1 MLDEQDGKDMSTS
14 LGGRPRWSQRRGRW
28 AGRALPGTALAGA
41 GALVAVWGV
50 PTTAMGAGLS
60 AHLAPATSNL
70 GEYHTSRHTYEA
82 ASAIVTSATTA
93 STGVCPNGTPVVT
106 VDGQATV
113 DAVPD
118 MATISVGVEVTAL
131 TAEAAITTA
140 AVKANAVIKVL
151 EADGILAADI
161 QTSNLSV
168 SPNYNANGTK
178 ITGYEVDNDL
188 SVEVTKLSNVGSAID
203 SAAASAGN
211 AIRIGGIIFS
221 VLNTAAPMARARSEA
236 VQDARVQAT
245 AMAAGAGEKLGPL
258 CSLTDN
264 STVSP
269 PPPLNTPTAQAPTAS
284 TPVQPG
290 TEQMTADVT
299 AVYKLVPS
307 TTNVS

>member
-1 MLDEQDGKDMSTS
+1 VLDEQDGKDVSTS
-14 LGGRPRWSQRRGRW
+14 LGDRPRWPHRRGRW
-28 AGRALPGTALAGA
+28 AGRALAGTALAGA
-41 GALVAVWGV
+41 GALVAAWGV
-50 PTTAMGAGLS
+50 PNATMGAGLS
-60 AHLAPATSNL
+60 AHPAPATSSL
-70 GEYHTSRHTYEA
+70 GIYHTERHTTYEA
-82 ASAIVTSATTA
+82 AAAVATSATTA
-93 STGVCPNGTPVVT
+93 STGACPNGTPVVT

-113 DAVPD
+113 YTVPD
-118 MATISVGVEVTAL
+118 TATVSVGVEVTAL
-131 TAEAAITTA
+131 TAKAAMTTA

-151 EADGILAADI
+151 EADGILATDI

-168 SPNYNANGTK
+168 SPNYNPNGTK
-178 ITGYEVDNDL
+178 ITGYQVDNDL
-188 SVEVTKLSNVGSAID
+188 SVAVTNLAKVGTVID

-211 AIRIGGIIFS
+211 AIRIGGITFS
-221 VLNTAAPMARARSEA
+221 VLNTSAPMARARTEA

-245 AMAAGAGEKLGPL
+245 AIAAGAGETLGLL

-269 PPPLNTPTAQAPTAS
+269 PPPRYTPGAPSAS

-299 AVYKLVPS
+299 AVYKLVPG

>member
-1 MLDEQDGKDMSTS
+1 
-14 LGGRPRWSQRRGRW
+14 
-28 AGRALPGTALAGA
+28 
-41 GALVAVWGV
+41 
-50 PTTAMGAGLS
+50 MGAGLS
-60 AHLAPATSNL
+60 AHLAPATSSL
-70 GEYHTSRHTYEA
+70 GVYPTSRHTAYEA
-82 ASAIVTSATTA
+82 ASAIATSATTA
-93 STGVCPNGTPVVT
+93 STGACPNGTPVVT

-113 DAVPD
+113 DAVPN
-118 MATISVGVEVTAL
+118 MATVSVGVEVTAR

-140 AVKANAVIKVL
+140 SVKANAVIKVL
-151 EADGILAADI
+151 EANGILATDI

-168 SPNYNANGTK
+168 SANYNANGTK
-178 ITGYEVDNDL
+178 ITSYVVDNDL
-188 SVEVTKLSNVGSAID
+188 SVEVTNLSKVGTVID

-211 AIRIGGIIFS
+211 AIRIGGITFS
-221 VLNTAAPMARARSEA
+221 VLNTAAPMARARTEA

-245 AMAAGAGEKLGPL
+245 AIAAGAGETLGLL

-269 PPPLNTPTAQAPTAS
+269 PPPRYTPGAPSAS

-299 AVYKLVPS
+299 AVYKLVPG